1 MKKFVFLIFFLLA
14 TLKLSG
20 QIQGLN
26 YQAVIVDKN
35 PQEIPGKDIS
45 GNIMP
50 NQPVMVRFSIL
61 DAAGTIEYQEEHATV
76 TDLYGMINLV
86 IGQGTPTA
94 SSPNPFS
101 GIDWNGTLKS
111 LKVDL
116 SLSDTDIF
124 YSDFSFDELTFVP
137 YAFHRNI
144 TATGSLIVDGI
155 TNLKSRL
162 DVSLGSPAFL
172 TGDLTVDEKTTLNND
187 LTVNA
192 PSSLKGQVTINPD
205 FQSSGDKS
213 NYDSYPL
220 RVEGANQGI
229 AIKIDGTR
237 SNNNYFVTFMDD
249 EKIQGRIE
257 GQTIS
262 ELDNDPE
269 YIFNNIKMGNE
280 VIRSGVD
287 VAIAT
292 AGVASASSSS
302 TVCAGFGA
310 CVTAPVPS
318 LIVAAAAQLA
328 LEIANLA
335 MVVADQVLYNES
347 VRNNIGVTYQSGS
360 GDYAEWLQK
369 SDPGE
374 RLNPGDIVGVKAGL
388 ISRTTNNADHFM
400 VISHNPI
407 VLGNMP
413 KEDKVLDYEKVAFMG
428 QVLVRISG
436 KVYPGDLILP
446 SGKNDGVGIAVSPEN
461 IQPDQYQKI
470 VGVAWSESLSDLSGY
485 VNIAVGINPNL
496 LARLGTAQEKK
507 LKEQETEIKNLR
519 SQIDKMNDALSR
531 AVPEYSALM
540 QNEQKEVFA
549 QEAVTQEQSSPKEY
563 RTVIYHEITG
573 QQIVAG
579 LGMAETILREK
590 GVDVENNPFF
600 KKIKEDPGYRECFI
614 NDALTS
620 IKSEMDKNYNADL
633 KSGANIIRLN

>member
-1 MKKFVFLIFFLLA
+1 MKKFIFLILFFLSV
-14 TLKLSG
+14 LKLSG

-35 PQEIPGKDIS
+35 PQEIPGKDIT

-50 NQPVMVRFSIL
+50 NQPIMVRFSIL
-61 DAAGTIEYQEEHATV
+61 DAAGTIEYQEEHAAI

-94 SSPNPFS
+94 SSPNIFS
-101 GIDWNGTLKS
+101 GIDWNGITKS

-116 SLSDTDIF
+116 SMSDVDVF

-162 DVSLGSPAFL
+162 DVSQGSPAFL
-172 TGDLTVDEKTTLNND
+172 SGDLTVDEKTTLNSD

-192 PSSLKGQVTINPD
+192 PSSMNGQVTINPD
-205 FQSSGDKS
+205 FQTPGDKT

-237 SNNNYFVTFMDD
+237 NSSNYFMTFMDD

-257 GQTIS
+257 GQTID

-318 LIVAAAAQLA
+318 LIVAAAAQLV
-328 LEIANLA
+328 LEVANLA

-360 GDYAEWLQK
+360 GDYAEWLPK
-369 SDPGE
+369 SNNDE
-374 RLNPGDIVGVKAGL
+374 KFIPGDIVGVKGGY
-388 ISRTTNNADHFM
+388 ISRSTAGADHYM

-413 KEDKVLDYEKVAFMG
+413 EQTRMADYEKVAFMG

-436 KVYPGDLILP
+436 KVFAGDFILP

-461 IQPDQYQKI
+461 IEPDQYHKI
-470 VGVAWSESLSDLSGY
+470 VGVAWSESLSDLPGF
-485 VNIAVGINPNL
+485 VNIAVGINANI
-496 LARLGTAQEKK
+496 LAQLGTAQEKK
-507 LKEQETEIKNLR
+507 LKEQEAEIKTLR
-519 SQIDKMNDALSR
+519 SQIDKMNNVLSR
-531 AVPEYSALM
+531 AVPEYSAMM
-540 QNEQKEVFA
+540 QNEQKEIIAPVA
-549 QEAVTQEQSSPKEY
+549 AVQEQPSVKEQ
-563 RTVIYHEITG
+563 RTVIYHEITN

-579 LGMAETILREK
+579 LSMAETILREK
-590 GVDVENNPFF
+590 GIDVENNPFF

-614 NDALTS
+614 NDALSS
-620 IKSEMDKNYNADL
+620 INSEMDKNYNADL

>member
-1 MKKFVFLIFFLLA
+1 MKNFIFLILF
-14 TLKLSG
+14 TLTALNLSG

-26 YQAVIVDKN
+26 YQAVIVDRN
-35 PQEIPGKDIS
+35 PQEIPGKDIA

-50 NQPVMVRFSIL
+50 DQPIMVRFSIL
-61 DAAGTIEYQEEHATV
+61 DAAGTIEYQEEHAAV
-76 TDLYGMINLV
+76 TDLYGMINLI
-86 IGQGTPTA
+86 IGHGTPTA
-94 SSPNPFS
+94 SSPNDFS
-101 GIDWNGTLKS
+101 GIDWNGTTKS

-116 SLSDTDIF
+116 SMSDVDVF

-137 YAFHRNI
+137 YAYHRNI

-162 DVSLGSPAFL
+162 DVSQGSPSFL
-172 TGDLTVDEKTTLNND
+172 TGDLTVEEKTTLNSD

-192 PSSLKGQVTINPD
+192 TSSLKGQVTINPD
-205 FQSSGDKS
+205 FQAPGDKT

-220 RVEGANQGI
+220 RVEGSNQGI

-237 SNNNYFVTFMDD
+237 NSSNYFMTFMDD

-257 GQTIS
+257 GQTTD

-318 LIVAAAAQLA
+318 LIVAAAAQLV
-328 LEIANLA
+328 LEVANLA
-335 MVVADQVLYNES
+335 IVVADQVLYNES

-360 GDYAEWLQK
+360 GDYAEWLPK
-369 SDPGE
+369 SNNDE
-374 RLNPGDIVGVKAGL
+374 KFMPGDIVGVKGGY
-388 ISRTTNNADHFM
+388 ISRSTAGADHYM

-407 VLGNMP
+407 VLGNMH
-413 KEDKVLDYEKVAFMG
+413 EQNSTADHEKVAFMG
-428 QVLVRISG
+428 QVLVRTSG

-446 SGKNDGVGIAVSPEN
+446 SGKNDGVGIAVSPEK
-461 IQPDQYQKI
+461 IEPEQYHKI
-470 VGVAWSESLSDLSGY
+470 VGVAWSESLSDLSGF
-485 VNIAVGINPNL
+485 VNIAVGINANI
-496 LARLGTAQEKK
+496 LAQLTTSQDKK
-507 LKEQETEIKNLR
+507 LKEQEAEINTLR
-519 SQIDKMNDALSR
+519 SQIDKMNDALSK

-540 QNEQKEVFA
+540 MNEQKEIASPAASV
-549 QEAVTQEQSSPKEY
+549 QEQSPAREN
-563 RTVIYHEITG
+563 RTVIYHEITN
-573 QQIVAG
+573 QQIIAG
-579 LGMAETILREK
+579 LNMAENILRQK
-590 GVDVENNPFF
+590 GVDVENNTFF
-600 KKIKEDPGYRECFI
+600 RKINEDPGYRECFI

>member
-1 MKKFVFLIFFLLA
+1 MKKLIFFILFFLA
-14 TLKLSG
+14 VMKLSG

-35 PQEIPGKDIS
+35 PQEIPGRDIA

-50 NQPVMVRFSIL
+50 DQPIMMRFSIL
-61 DAAGTIEYQEEHATV
+61 DAAGTIEYQEEHAAV
-76 TDLYGMINLV
+76 TDMYGMISLV
-86 IGQGTPTA
+86 IGQGSPTT
-94 SSPNPFS
+94 SSPNDFS
-101 GIDWNGTLKS
+101 GIDWNGTAKS

-116 SLSDTDIF
+116 SLSDVDVF
-124 YSDFSFDELTFVP
+124 YSDFSVDELTFVP

-162 DVSLGSPAFL
+162 DVSQGSPAFL
-172 TGDLTVDEKTTLNND
+172 SGDLTVEEKTTLNNS

-192 PSSLKGQVTINPD
+192 QSSLKGQVTINPD
-205 FQSSGDKS
+205 FPAPGDKT

-229 AIKIDGTR
+229 AIKIDGIR
-237 SNNNYFVTFMDD
+237 NSSNYFMTFMDD

-257 GQTIS
+257 GQTID
-262 ELDNDPE
+262 ELEDDPE

-302 TVCAGFGA
+302 TVCAGLGA

-318 LIVAAAAQLA
+318 LIVAAAAQLV
-328 LEIANLA
+328 LEAANLA

-360 GDYAEWLQK
+360 GDYAEWLPK
-369 SDPGE
+369 SDNNE
-374 RLNPGDIVGVKAGL
+374 KFLPGDIVGVKGGF
-388 ISRTTNNADHFM
+388 ISRSTAGADHYM
-400 VISHNPI
+400 VVSHNPI

-413 KEDKVLDYEKVAFMG
+413 EQNNTVDHEKVAFMG
-428 QVLVRISG
+428 QVLVRTSG
-436 KVYPGDLILP
+436 KVFPGDLILP
-446 SGKNDGVGIAVSPEN
+446 SGNNDGKGIPVSPEN
-461 IQPDQYQKI
+461 IEPAQYNKI
-470 VGVAWSESLSDLSGY
+470 VGVAWSESLSDQSGF
-485 VNIAVGINPNL
+485 VNVAVGINANI
-496 LARLGTAQEKK
+496 LAQLGASQEKK
-507 LKEQETEIKNLR
+507 LKEQEAEIRNLR
-519 SQIDKMNDALSR
+519 AQVDKMNEALSK

-540 QNEQKEVFA
+540 MKE
-549 QEAVTQEQSSPKEY
+549 PKENPAPEAAVQVQPPVRES
-563 RTVIYHEITG
+563 RTVVYHEITN
-573 QQIVAG
+573 QQIIAG
-579 LGMAETILREK
+579 LSMAENILRQK
-590 GVDVENNPFF
+590 GVDVEKNTFF
-600 KKIKEDPGYRECFI
+600 RKIKEDPGYRECFI

-620 IKSEMDKNYNADL
+620 IKSEMDKNYDADL
-633 KSGANIIRLN
+633 KSGASIIRLN

>member
-1 MKKFVFLIFFLLA
+1 MKKFTFLIFFLLA
-14 TLKLSG
+14 ALKLHG

-26 YQAVIVDKN
+26 YQAVIIDKN

-50 NQPVMVRFSIL
+50 NQPIMVRFSIL

-94 SSPNPFS
+94 SSPNLFS
-101 GIDWNGTLKS
+101 GIDWSGTLKS

-116 SLSDTDIF
+116 SMSDIDIF

-144 TATGSLIVDGI
+144 TATGSLIVDGM

-162 DVSLGSPAFL
+162 DVSEGSPAFL
-172 TGDLTVDEKTTLNND
+172 SGDLTVDEKTTLNND

-192 PSSLKGQVTINPD
+192 TSSLKGQVTINPD
-205 FQSSGDKS
+205 FQSPGDKS

-220 RVEGANQGI
+220 RVEGGDQGI

-237 SNNNYFVTFMDD
+237 SGNNYFVTFMDD

-257 GQTIS
+257 GQTID
-262 ELDNDPE
+262 ELDSDPE

-374 RLNPGDIVGVKAGL
+374 KLIPGDIVGVKGGL
-388 ISRTTNNADHFM
+388 ISRTTNNADHIM

-413 KEDKVLDYEKVAFMG
+413 NEDKALDYEKVAFMG
-428 QVLVRISG
+428 QVLVRIFG
-436 KVYPGDLILP
+436 KVLPGDFILP

-461 IQPDQYQKI
+461 IQPDQYPKI

-485 VNIAVGINPNL
+485 VNIAVGINANI
-496 LARLGTAQEKK
+496 LARLGTTQEKK
-507 LKEQETEIKNLR
+507 LKEQEAEIENLR
-519 SQIDKMNDALSR
+519 SQIDKMNDVLSR

-540 QNEQKEVFA
+540 QNEQKEIFAPEAAA
-549 QEAVTQEQSSPKEY
+549 QEQISPKEY
-563 RTVIYHEITG
+563 RTVIYHEITS

-579 LGMAETILREK
+579 LSMAETILREK